1 MLRNRIYAL
10 LTVVALGLTAST
22 SMGQTEDLARLLA
35 PCIAEDT
42 VAVVSIDAG
51 RIDVDAIA
59 KMVIDTASSTMDASQ
74 AQQLKDIV
82 QRLGQTWKQR
92 LTQFSAAGGEH
103 LYVVCNLGDLLF
115 AVPATARLN
124 EPAMKAWM
132 DGLGAGSQAYARK
145 DGLLIAAPAWAMEC
159 RKAQPALR
167 RAELSQAAAKGVKA
181 PVEMYLIPSTDSRR
195 VLEAMLPTTLGPGFE
210 LRSGA
215 LVQGLQWA
223 TIGLDPP
230 PAGMLQAH
238 IESADAASA
247 TAIKDFLGSALTQVG
262 QIAILKQ
269 AYPKLDTAVAM
280 LTPQV
285 VGNAARVS
293 LDRTKFQR
301 LAADFLTPGLFAMHQ
316 SILRLQ
322 CGTTLSGMGK
332 AMLIYANDYEDKWP
346 PNLET
351 LVERAGYPRSGLL
364 CPAMRHRPDYESY
377 VYRGVDTGGCWVEPM
392 IIMVHDRAGNHEGGR
407 NVLFVDSH
415 VEWVT
420 EERFAELVKQD
431 NELRRKR
438 GFAEKPAQ

>member
-74 AQQLKDIV
+74 ARQLKDIV

-103 LYVVCNLGDLLF
+103 LYVVCNLGDLLL
-115 AVPATARLN
+115 AVPAARLN
-124 EPAMKAWM
+124 ESAMKSWM
-132 DGLGAGSQAYARK
+132 DNLGVGPLAYASK

-223 TIGLDPP
+223 MIGLDPP
-230 PAGMLQAH
+230 PAGTLQMH

-247 TAIKDFLGSALTQVG
+247 AAIRDVVAAALTQLSE
-262 QIAILKQ
+262 IPTLKQ

-285 VGNAARVS
+285 VGNTARVS
-293 LDRTKFQR
+293 LDKTQFQR

-332 AMLIYANDYEDKWP
+332 AMLIYANDYDDKWP

-351 LVERAGYPRSGLL
+351 LVERAEYPRSGLL

-377 VYRGVDTGGCWVEPM
+377 VYRGADTGGAWVEPM
-392 IIMVHDRAGNHEGGR
+392 IIMVYDRAGNHEGGR

>member
-1 MLRNRIYAL
+1 MLRNRICAI

-22 SMGQTEDLARLLA
+22 TGQTEDLARLLA

-82 QRLGQTWKQR
+82 RRLGQTWRQR
-92 LTQFSAAGGEH
+92 LAQFSAAGGER
-103 LYVVCNLGDLLF
+103 LYIVCNLGDLLF
-115 AVPATARLN
+115 AVPATVRLN
-124 EPAMKAWM
+124 EPAMKAWI
-132 DGLGAGSQAYARK
+132 DGLGAGSLAYARR
-145 DGLLIAAPAWAMEC
+145 DGLLIAAPAWAIER

-167 RAELSQAAAKGVKA
+167 RAELSQAAAKGTNA
-181 PVEMYLIPSTDSRR
+181 PVEVYLIPSADSRR
-195 VLEAMLPTTLGPGFE
+195 VLEAMLPTVLGPGFD
-210 LRSGA
+210 LKSGA

-230 PAGMLQAH
+230 PAGTLQLH
-238 IESADAASA
+238 FESADAASA
-247 TAIKDFLGSALTQVG
+247 AAIKDVVAAALTQLSEV
-262 QIAILKQ
+262 ATLKQ
-269 AYPKLDTAVAM
+269 AYPNLDTAVKL

-285 VGNAARVS
+285 VGNSARTS
-293 LDRTKFQR
+293 LDKTQFQR
-301 LAADFLTPGLFAMHQ
+301 LAADFLTPGLFEMHQ
-316 SILRLQ
+316 SIERLR
-322 CGTTLSGMGK
+322 CGTTLSDMGK
-332 AMLIYANDYEDKWP
+332 AMLIYANDYDDKWP
-346 PNLET
+346 PSLET
-351 LVERAGYPRSGLL
+351 LVERAEYPRSGLL

-420 EERFAELVKQD
+420 EERFAELVKRD

>member
-1 MLRNRIYAL
+1 MLRNRISAI

-22 SMGQTEDLARLLA
+22 TMGQTEDVARLLA
-35 PCIAEDT
+35 PCIADDT
-42 VAVVSIDAG
+42 LAVVSIDAS

-82 QRLGQTWKQR
+82 QRLGQTWRQR
-92 LTQFSAAGGEH
+92 LTQFSAAGGER
-103 LYVVCNLGDLLF
+103 LYVVCNLSDLLLV
-115 AVPATARLN
+115 VPVTIRLN
-124 EPAMKAWM
+124 ESAMKSWM
-132 DGLGAGSQAYARK
+132 DGLGSRSLAYARK
-145 DGLLIAAPAWAMEC
+145 DGLLIGAPAWAMER

-167 RAELSQAAAKGVKA
+167 RTELGQAAAKGTNA
-181 PVEMYLIPSTDSRR
+181 AVEFYLIPSADSRR
-195 VLEAMLPTTLGPGFE
+195 VLEAILPTMLGPAFN
-210 LRSGA
+210 LRDGA

-223 TIGLDPP
+223 TISLDPP
-230 PAGMLQAH
+230 PAGTLQMH

-247 TAIKDFLGSALTQVG
+247 AAIRDVVAAALTHLSE
-262 QIAILKQ
+262 IPALKRT
-269 AYPKLDTAVAM
+269 YPKLDTAVAM

-285 VGNAARVS
+285 VANTARVS
-293 LDRTKFQR
+293 LDRTQFQR

-322 CGTTLSGMGK
+322 CGTTLSDMGK

-346 PNLET
+346 PSLET
-351 LVERAGYPRSGLL
+351 LVEKAEYPRSGLL

-392 IIMVHDRAGNHEGGR
+392 IILVHDRAGNHEGGR

-420 EERFAELVKQD
+420 ENRFQELVRQD